1 MTTIAQITFP
11 CSRTRFWRAFAS
23 VLALSVICV
32 VSVAQATA
40 IASGPPP
47 SGHPGYWAQTVCS
60 EGGEAFPTDGWR
72 TESLGGYPTIVG
84 DLNTCGSESG
94 SLLLKDEGSF
104 DSQSDSGPEFV
115 YETPVVSTI
124 SGGFLKVRARSPDGR
139 AYITTN
145 AFKTPAEWLLDC
157 TTECASGVTR
167 TIAITQKGGWLLFA
181 ALGCIPP
188 SGETVCASGLNAE
201 LEIGSAIIMLRNE
214 STPTA
219 TGFGGTLLDGAI
231 NGTASV
237 VFKAHDKEGPG
248 VYRVTAELDGKVLW
262 SGTPSLNEGR
272 CVAHGSYEGALTF
285 RFRQPCPQEVP
296 VSIEVPASD
305 IASGEHQLILT
316 VEDAAGNTAKVY
328 NGTITVAN
336 LEGAGPPRVV
346 NVPTPPDRGACNGT
360 PCEEVAKLIASTRES
375 KTFTHAFGH
384 SKVALTGRLI
394 SPTGTP
400 IKGAQVKLLQQI
412 VGSTAMTVAVGTITR
427 ADGSWAFKAPAGPSR
442 LLRVAFYSHTLD
454 TLPASVL
461 DFHEHVQGAVSMHAP
476 RRAPLDR
483 AVLFTGQLAGGY
495 VPPSGE
501 SVQMEIFYGGRWRT
515 IEVLPT
521 TSKGRWTYKYVFT
534 LGVGA
539 TYLFRAATVPNGVY
553 PYMSAYSKPVR
564 VTVQR

>member
-1 MTTIAQITFP
+1 MTTTAQITFP
-11 CSRTRFWRAFAS
+11 CSRTRFWLALAS
-23 VLALSVICV
+23 VLALSVICAV
-32 VSVAQATA
+32 PVAQATA
-40 IASGPPP
+40 TVSEPPP

-60 EGGEAFPTDGWR
+60 EGSEAFPTDGWR
-72 TESLGGYPTIVG
+72 TESLGGYPTLVG
-84 DLNTCGSESG
+84 NLNTCGSEAG
-94 SLLLKDEGSF
+94 SLSLKDEGSF
-104 DSQSDSGPEFV
+104 DSQPDSGPEFV
-115 YETPVVSTI
+115 YETPVASTI
-124 SGGFLKVRARSPDGR
+124 SGGSLKVRVRTPGGK

-167 TIAITQKGGWLLFA
+167 TVAITQKGGWLLFA

-188 SGETVCASGLNAE
+188 SGETVCASDLNAE
-201 LEIGSAIIMLRNE
+201 LEIRSATIMLRNE

-237 VFKAHDKEGPG
+237 VFEAHDKEGPG
-248 VYRVTAELDGKVLW
+248 VYRVTAELDGKVFW

-285 RFRQPCPQEVP
+285 RFLQPCPQEVP
-296 VSIEVPASD
+296 VSIEVPASG

-336 LEGAGPPRVV
+336 LEGASSPQVV
-346 NVPTPPDRGACNGT
+346 SVPAPPDRGACNGT
-360 PCEEVAKLIASTRES
+360 PCDEAAKLIASARES
-375 KTFTHAFGH
+375 KAFTRAFGH
-384 SKVALTGRLI
+384 STVALTGRLT
-394 SPTGTP
+394 SLTGAP
-400 IKGAQVKLLQQI
+400 IKSAQVKLLQQI
-412 VGSTAMTVAVGTITR
+412 VGSTAMTAVASTTTR
-427 ADGSWAFKAPAGPSR
+427 ADGSWSFKAPAGPSR

-461 DFHEHVQGAVSMHAP
+461 DFHESVQGAVSMHAP
-476 RRAPLDR
+476 RRAPLGR
-483 AVLFTGQLAGGY
+483 AVVFTGQLAGGY
-495 VPPSGE
+495 VPATGE
-501 SVQMEIFYGGRWRT
+501 SVQMEIFYSGRWRT

-521 TSKGRWTYKYVFT
+521 TSKGRWTYKYVFS
-534 LGVGA
+534 LGVG
-539 TYLFRAATVPNGVY
+539 TSYLFRAATVPNGGY
-553 PYMSAYSKPVR
+553 PYMSTYSKPVR